1 MRRNTPVTQNEY
13 LLNDGSTLMSTTNTQ
28 SHITYANSAFI
39 EASGYKEEHLL
50 GEPHNV
56 IRHPDMPAE
65 AFGDMWFTLQQG
77 ESWTGL
83 VKNRR
88 HNGDHYWVRANVTPV
103 YQGDRLT
110 GYISVRNI
118 PAREEIAASEA
129 LYEKIR
135 NNELKYHRF
144 YKGVLVRRGLL
155 SFTSLFKRLSTRKRI
170 NMGITLT
177 ALLSCL
183 LWVLLPQSMIQVAGI
198 LLLNIGLAIY
208 LHAQITRPVSSIVR
222 QMQHVVSGRKTDYYH
237 FDRVDEI
244 GLMMR
249 LVNQS
254 GLNLNSLVD
263 DVGAQISGI
272 GTISQQVAKEG
283 AELQARSE
291 ETADGLQQTAAA
303 VEEIASAVQQTAET
317 AKEAIQMAD
326 RTRTS
331 AHSGEEMMKQTI
343 AMMQSVSQDNSQ
355 IVDII
360 SVIDRIAFQ
369 TNILALNAA
378 VEAARAGEAGRGFA
392 VVAAEVRN
400 LAQHSATAAKEIKT
414 LIERNVSSVNAGV
427 ERVAQT
433 ETQLTVMIG
442 NVLQMSSLIKEIGHA
457 TQEQTQALS
466 LINDSISRIGVM
478 THNNTGMVEN
488 VAHAANHLTQRTTR
502 LQQAIA
508 VFGG

>member
-1 MRRNTPVTQNEY
+1 MRRNSPVTQNEY
-13 LLNDGSTLMSTTNTQ
+13 LLNEGTTLMSTTNTQ

-39 EASGYKEEHLL
+39 DASGYKEEHLI

-56 IRHPDMPAE
+56 IRHPDMPPE
-65 AFGDMWFTLQQG
+65 AFGDLWFTLQQG

-88 HNGDHYWVRANVTPV
+88 NNGDHYWVRANVTPV
-103 YQGDRLT
+103 YQNDTLT

-118 PAREEIAASEA
+118 PAREEIEASER
-129 LYEKIR
+129 LYACVR
-135 NNELKYHRF
+135 NNEIKGHRF
-144 YKGVLVRRGLL
+144 YKGLLVRRGFF
-155 SFTSLFKRLSTRKRI
+155 SFLSLFKKLSTAKRV
-170 NMGITLT
+170 NYAMGVS
-177 ALLSCL
+177 ALLAMATPFL
-183 LWVLLPQSMIQVAGI
+183 LSDPILQSAALAPLFI
-198 LLLNIGLAIY
+198 LLAIY
-208 LHAQITRPVSSIVR
+208 LNAQVCRPLKTIVK
-222 QMQHVVSGRKTDYYH
+222 QMQRVVSGRKTDYYH

-272 GTISQQVAKEG
+272 SEISQRVATEG
-283 AELQARSE
+283 AALQARSE
-291 ETADGLQQTAAA
+291 ETADDLQQTAAA
-303 VEEIASAVQQTAET
+303 VEEIASAVKQTAET
-317 AKEAIQMAD
+317 AGEAILMAD
-326 RTRTS
+326 QTS
-331 AHSGEEMMKQTI
+331 ASARNGEAIMKQTI
-343 AMMQSVSQDNSQ
+343 GMMQSVSQDNGQ

-360 SVIDRIAFQ
+360 AVIDRIAFQ

-400 LAQHSATAAKEIKT
+400 LAQHSASAAKEIKA
-414 LIERNVSSVNAGV
+414 LIEKNVASVNAGV
-427 ERVAQT
+427 EKVEQT
-433 ETQLTVMIG
+433 ETHLTAMIG
-442 NVLQMSSLIKEIGHA
+442 NVLNMSALIKEIGHA
-457 TQEQTQALS
+457 TQEQTQALT
-466 LINDSISRIGVM
+466 LINESISRIGVM
-478 THNNTGMVEN
+478 THNNTGMVDH
-488 VAHAANHLTQRTTR
+488 VTQAANHLTQRTTR